1 MTRAKLRILRTIDAI
16 TLKRK
21 LPVNVDEEH
30 RPLFENLITC
40 NVDDVN
46 VVDITNAVLTSQ
58 GSILA
63 NLSTFK
69 GMSLS
74 NDNGE
79 VIQYKL
85 FDFLRIKFFWPSM
98 PLRNDVRYLVVHNIF
113 SHTYYHW
120 LVEALPRL
128 FLLRGEIPSS
138 VLLLPSNHD
147 QRFHVES
154 LKLFG
159 VRRTEILKDRTR
171 YIVPKIITST
181 QIGRIANYHPTILN
195 QMVEYMKSVADTDI
209 DLGQKIYV
217 SRSKASRRKIINES
231 QVEDCVKKAGFSV
244 VHFEDYSFIQ
254 QISIMHH
261 CRFLIG
267 LHGAGLVNMIFMTV
281 GGRILELRKYDSGEN
296 YFYFGLSATV
306 GHDYYYQFCDSS
318 VTNISV
324 QDSDIIVDIDKFQ
337 QNVTKMLQ

>member
-46 VVDITNAVLTSQ
+46 VAEITNADVTSN
-58 GSILA
+58 GAIIA
-63 NLSTFK
+63 NLSIFK

-79 VIQYKL
+79 IIQYKL
-85 FDFLRIKFFWPSM
+85 IDLFRIRFFWPRIS
-98 PLRNDVRYLVVHNIF
+98 LRSDLRYLVIHNIF

-128 FLLRGEIPSS
+128 FLLKDEIPSS
-138 VLLLPSNHD
+138 VLMLPSNHD
-147 QRFHVES
+147 QKFHLES

-159 VRRTEILKDRTR
+159 VRQTEMLKDRTR
-171 YIVPKIITST
+171 YSVPKIITST
-181 QIGRIANYHPTILN
+181 QIGRIANYHPTVLN
-195 QMVEYMKSVADTDI
+195 QMVQYMKREAHKDI
-209 DLGQKIYV
+209 DLGQRIYV
-217 SRSKASRRKIINES
+217 SRSRASRRKIINES
-231 QVEDCVKKAGFSV
+231 QVEDCVKKAGFTV

-261 CRFLIG
+261 CRFLVG
-267 LHGAGLVNMIFMTV
+267 LHGAGLVNMIFMKA

-296 YFYFGLSATV
+296 YFYFGVSATV
-306 GHDYYYQFCDSS
+306 GHDYFYQFCEAKDS
-318 VTNISV
+318 NISV

-337 QNVTKMLQ
+337 QNVNKMLK